1 MPSHQEASK
10 NRQSSR
16 RKDPPA
22 WTHKNSGLSS
32 MQAASDIY
40 IGHTC
45 RERQQVSVACGQP
58 LQLRKKTGSMFISLA
73 LTQYMAGMSCQIS
86 MPRRSAWW

>member
-1 MPSHQEASK
+1 MDPQEFRLEQHAGCF
-10 NRQSSR
+10 RHLHRPHLQR
-16 RKDPPA
+16 
-22 WTHKNSGLSS
+22 
-32 MQAASDIY
+32 
-40 IGHTC
+40 
-45 RERQQVSVACGQP
+45 RQQVSVACGQP